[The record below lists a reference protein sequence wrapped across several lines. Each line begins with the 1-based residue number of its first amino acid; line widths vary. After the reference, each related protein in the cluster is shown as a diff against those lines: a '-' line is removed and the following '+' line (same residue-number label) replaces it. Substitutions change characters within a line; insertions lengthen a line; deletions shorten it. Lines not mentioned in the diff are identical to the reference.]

1 MGVILGFTFV
11 AAKFR
16 ALACTLVLGLAGC
29 GVTYTSQSVSERDD
43 GTPVT
48 VVALSGT
55 SAQQANSSKY
65 TPRSLPAVFFAAAP
79 AGGSAAGWGAL
90 PAAPQFP
97 DLSRDAQ
104 VLRPLPQLDKP
115 QYRIGIGDVVLLAT
129 PNLASSVAELSGLLA
144 AQNQR
149 QGYVVRDDGAISIPD
164 VGSVEIAGL
173 TLKEAEDSL
182 FQLLLSKQIDP
193 TFSLEVAEYNS
204 QRVVVGGAVK
214 AANLVPITLNGL
226 TLAEALVAAGGI
238 NAPNTEFATIRVYR
252 DGNLYEIPVD
262 LYLKQSKLQNSRLR
276 NGDAVYVDLTY
287 DLDRAFEFYKSKIDV
302 ISLRGQLRSDALV
315 ALTSE
320 IELQRAAYTERRSLF
335 QLRES
340 LGAEKRDFVYLT
352 GEVTKQSRFALPFE
366 QQASLADVLFSEGG
380 YDITTG
386 DPSQIY
392 VLRETAAGDATAPI
406 TAYHLDA
413 RNAADLVVATKLEMR
428 PNDVIFIEEQP
439 ITKWNRALQQLFPV
453 LLNTAQSSVGN

>member
-1 MGVILGFTFV
+1 
-11 AAKFR
+11 
-16 ALACTLVLGLAGC
+16 LAGC
-29 GVTYTSQSVSERDD
+29 GVTYQSQSVSERED

-48 VVALSGT
+48 VVALSAA

-65 TPRSLPAVFFAAAP
+65 TPRALPAVFYAAAP
-79 AGGSAAGWGAL
+79 AGGSVAGWGAL

-104 VLRPLPQLDKP
+104 VLRPLPQLEKTH
-115 QYRIGIGDVVLLAT
+115 YRIGIGDVVLLAT
-129 PNLASSVAELSGLLA
+129 SNMANSVAELSGLLA

-164 VGSVEIAGL
+164 VGSIEIAGL
-173 TLKEAEDSL
+173 TLKEAEGAL
-182 FQLLLSKQIDP
+182 IQLLLSKQIDP

-214 AANLVPITLNGL
+214 AANLVPITINGL
-226 TLAEALVAAGGI
+226 TLAEALVAAGGL

-302 ISLRGQLRSDALV
+302 ISLRGQLRSDALA

-320 IELQRAAYTERRSLF
+320 IALQRAANTERRSLF

-352 GEVTKQSRFALPFE
+352 GEVNKQSRFALPFE

-392 VLRETAAGDATAPI
+392 VLRETAAGGVSAPI

-453 LLNTAQSSVGN
+453 LLNSAQSSVGN